1 MKKQANSL
9 HCFVCGV
16 ENDGGLHLNFYEPQ
30 PGQVRAEITVPET
43 FQGYPGVV
51 HGGVVAAMLDEAA
64 GRTWMGAEEPRFMVT
79 ARLSIRYRRPVPVG
93 KPLVLV
99 GRAGEDRGRVATA
112 TGEIYSQD
120 GQLLAEAEVV
130 MADIPSELTR
140 AFGGEP
146 DGWRV
151 YPDEE

>member
-1 MKKQANSL
+1 MRKQASSL

-16 ENDGGLHLNFYEPQ
+16 ENDGGLHLSFYEPE
-30 PGQVRAEITVPET
+30 PGQVRAEVLVPET

-64 GRTWMGAEEPRFMVT
+64 GRTWMGEEQPRFMVT
-79 ARLSIRYRRPVPVG
+79 ARLNIRYRRPVPVG
-93 KPLVLV
+93 QKLLLI
-99 GRAGEDRGRVATA
+99 GRAGEDRGRIATA
-112 TGEIYSQD
+112 TGKIFDET
-120 GQLLAEAEVV
+120 GELLAEAEVV
-130 MADIPSELTR
+130 LADIPADISR
-140 AFGGEP
+140 SFGDDP